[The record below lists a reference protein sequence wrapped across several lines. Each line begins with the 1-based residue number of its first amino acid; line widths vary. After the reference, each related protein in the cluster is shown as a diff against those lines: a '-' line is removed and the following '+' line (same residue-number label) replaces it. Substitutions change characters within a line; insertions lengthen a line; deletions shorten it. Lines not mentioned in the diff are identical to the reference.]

1 MAATDASNQTPH
13 TYEDNLTEIDMYIY
27 MTGKEIFVGDNLTL
41 SDKFDTNANCF
52 KYKVNKQGESKHG
65 KSRSE
70 KEKDLKTSGELRTK
84 AKRGRPCSKPPTR
97 DVLKKRRKVLFPFHF
112 CELFH

>member
-1 MAATDASNQTPH
+1 MAATDASNQTH
-13 TYEDNLTEIDMYIY
+13 NTSEDNLTEIDMYIY

-52 KYKVNKQGESKHG
+52 KNKVNKQGESTQG
-65 KSRSE
+65 NSRSE
-70 KEKDLKTSGELRTK
+70 KTSGELRMK
-84 AKRGRPCSKPPTR
+84 AKRGRPCAKPPTR